1 MMRQA
6 LVLLLALPAIARAQV
21 SRTDS
26 ATFADLRAD
35 GNGVAALRTTIRV
48 GFTGQRASDAL
59 KTVAD
64 QAELNITFDPRL
76 PELRT
81 TLTIGSHARSAASA
95 LLEVARESRLRVR
108 VSREGQV
115 VVAALPVV
123 GQRIVTRRAYS

>member
-1 MMRQA
+1 MILRA
-6 LVLLLALPAIARAQV
+6 LLVLALPAIAGAQV

-26 ATFADLRAD
+26 TTFADLRAD
-35 GNGVAALRTTIRV
+35 GNGVAALRTTISV

-64 QAELNITFDPRL
+64 QAQLNITFDPRL

-81 TLTIGSHARSAASA
+81 TLTIGAHARSAASA
-95 LLEVARESRLRVR
+95 LLEIARESRLRVR

-115 VVAALPVV
+115 VVAALPVA
-123 GQRIVTRRAYS
+123 RRRREPATRRRR